1 MEKSLSLCKYLLI
14 YFLSSVEASFISFIT
29 FSEIDI
35 DSLEFVKLVKQIESK
50 LKKKYHP
57 VIDKDILKINLK
69 KFLALFK

>member
-1 MEKSLSLCKYLLI
+1 MNKEEKIIKYLNLKYKKKI
-14 YFLSSVEASFISFIT
+14 KLDT
-29 FSEIDI
+29 KLFSEIDI

>member
-1 MEKSLSLCKYLLI
+1 MNKEEKIIKYLNSKYKKKIKLDTK
-14 YFLSSVEASFISFIT
+14 L